1 MKKLSLS
8 ILLLAGLTFTFASC
22 GGSNNK
28 SAEEKAEVVEDVV
41 IKPSSTSVSGKLGGF
56 LEVEDKEYHLTKD
69 DFKYSFTVS
78 FKHNGGT
85 PKVVLSDV
93 VSSGDAEKSSKP
105 LAGKFIVE
113 LLDANGNVIET
124 RDLEGDDF
132 NKLVGLSKDEKANVK
147 ISCYSDDAIKA
158 KSFEITSAVEANEKS
173 KEDAAKATD
182 KEPSTEDLE
191 DGIETAS
198 KAIEAAG
205 AAFGAIG
212 GAAKALNELNESL

>member
-28 SAEEKAEVVEDVV
+28 SAEEKAEVVEDIV
-41 IKPSSTSVSGKLGGF
+41 IKPSSTTVGGKLGGF
-56 LEVEDKEYHLTKD
+56 LEVEDKEYHLVKD
-69 DFKYSFTVS
+69 GSFYYLTIPIR
-78 FKHNGGT
+78 HNGGM
-85 PKVVLSDV
+85 PKVELSDV
-93 VSSGDAEKSSKP
+93 VSSNDAEKSSKS

-124 RDLEGDDF
+124 HDLDGDDF
-132 NKLVGLSKDEKANVK
+132 NKLLGLSKDEKANVK
-147 ISCYSDDAIKA
+147 ITCYSDGVIKA

-191 DGIETAS
+191 EGVETAS

-205 AAFGAIG
+205 ASFGAIG